1 MRRSISVPLGVA
13 AVAAA
18 GLAYATGVEPQLYRL
33 RRFAVPVLAPDASPL
48 RILHV
53 SDIHMVPGQRRKQQ
67 WLRSLADLEPDLV
80 INTGDNLSH
89 HDAVPEVISA
99 LEPLLA
105 LPGAFVLGSNDY
117 YRAGKLNP
125 TKYLLPGDRSHAPKR
140 KREENDWP
148 ALQAAFVNEGWLNLN
163 NARATLK
170 LPAQDGHN
178 GHDRQINFVGVD
190 DPHVRRDR
198 YPERQRPHPPTSGA
212 AEAAA
217 TAGPSTPAVLSATAG
232 ASATAATTP
241 TGAPRDGGTPPD
253 AAQDLTIGVAHAPY
267 LRVLDAMTT
276 EGLPLILA
284 GHTHGGQLCVPFY
297 GALVTN
303 CDIDRAR
310 AKGLHTHTANGNTS
324 YLHVSA
330 GCGASRYA
338 PARFACPPEASLI
351 TLLPRTNQPRAN

>member
-1 MRRSISVPLGVA
+1 MRRSISVSLGVA
-13 AVAAA
+13 AAAAA
-18 GLAYATGVEPQLYRL
+18 GLAYGAGVEPNLYRL
-33 RRFAVPVLAPDASPL
+33 RRFTVPVLAPGARPL

-53 SDIHMVPGQRRKQQ
+53 SDIHMVPGQRRKQE
-67 WLRSLADLEPDLV
+67 WLRSLANLAPDLV

-117 YRAGKLNP
+117 YQASKLNP
-125 TKYLLPGDRSHAPKR
+125 TKYLIPGDRSHAPRR
-140 KREENDWP
+140 KRDENDWP
-148 ALQAAFVNEGWLNLN
+148 AMQAAFVNEGWLNLN

-170 LPAQDGHN
+170 LPS
-178 GHDRQINFVGVD
+178 HDRQINFVGVD

-198 YPERQRPHPPTSGA
+198 YPERQRPQA
-212 AEAAA
+212 D
-217 TAGPSTPAVLSATAG
+217 AV
-232 ASATAATTP
+232 TP
-241 TGAPRDGGTPPD
+241 TGPAPDSAALDSAARDGDGDTGHDRHNTHD
-253 AAQDLTIGVAHAPY
+253 AVQDLTIGVAHAPY

-303 CDIDRAR
+303 CDLDRAR
-310 AKGLHTHTANGNTS
+310 AKGLHAHTANGNTS

-338 PARFACPPEASLI
+338 PVRFACPPEASLL
-351 TLLPRTNQPRAN
+351 TLLPRAS

>member
-18 GLAYATGVEPQLYRL
+18 GLAYAAGVEPNLYRV
-33 RRFAVPVLAPDASPL
+33 RRFDVPVLAPGARPIS
-48 RILHV
+48 ILQV
-53 SDIHMVPGQRRKQQ
+53 SDIHMVPGQRRKQK
-67 WLRSLADLEPDLV
+67 WLRSLADLAPDLV

-89 HDAVPEVISA
+89 PDAVPEVISA

-117 YRAGKLNP
+117 YQASKLNP
-125 TKYLLPGDRSHAPKR
+125 TKYLLPGDRSHAPRR
-140 KREENDWP
+140 KRSENDWP

-170 LPAQDGHN
+170 LPT
-178 GHDRQINFVGVD
+178 HDRQINFVGVD

-198 YPERQRPHPPTSGA
+198 YPEPQRPHS
-212 AEAAA
+212 
-217 TAGPSTPAVLSATAG
+217 PAL
-232 ASATAATTP
+232 TP
-241 TGAPRDGGTPPD
+241 TRDD
-253 AAQDLTIGVAHAPY
+253 AADLTIGVAHAPY

-284 GHTHGGQLCVPFY
+284 GHTHGGQLCIPFY

-303 CDIDRAR
+303 CDLDRAR
-310 AKGLHTHTANGNTS
+310 AKGLHTHTVNGNTS
-324 YLHVSA
+324 HLHVSA

-338 PARFACPPEASLI
+338 PVRFACPPEASLI
-351 TLLPRTNQPRAN
+351 TLLPRPN

>member
-13 AVAAA
+13 AATAA
-18 GLAYATGVEPQLYRL
+18 GLAYAAGVEPNLYRL
-33 RRFAVPVLAPDASPL
+33 RRFTAPVLAPDARPL

-53 SDIHMVPGQRRKQQ
+53 SDIHMVPGQRRKQE
-67 WLRSLADLEPDLV
+67 WLRSLANLAPDLV
-80 INTGDNLSH
+80 VNTGDNLSH
-89 HDAVPEVISA
+89 HDAVPDLIEA

-105 LPGAFVLGSNDY
+105 LPGVFVLGSNDY

-125 TKYLLPGDRSHAPKR
+125 TKYLVPGDRSHAPRR
-140 KREENDWP
+140 KRRENDWP
-148 ALQAAFVNEGWLNLN
+148 AMQAAFVNEGWLNLN
-163 NARATLK
+163 NARGTLK
-170 LPAQDGHN
+170 LA
-178 GHDRQINFVGVD
+178 GHDGQINFVGVD

-198 YPERQRPHPPTSGA
+198 YPE
-212 AEAAA
+212 
-217 TAGPSTPAVLSATAG
+217 LS
-232 ASATAATTP
+232 
-241 TGAPRDGGTPPD
+241 PD
-253 AAQDLTIGVAHAPY
+253 AQDAQHAEDLTIGVAHAPY

-276 EGLPLILA
+276 EGVPLILA

-324 YLHVSA
+324 YLHVCA

-338 PARFACPPEASLI
+338 PVRFACPPEASLI
-351 TLLPRTNQPRAN
+351 TLLPRAN